1 MEKSGKPIAF
11 HIRPMLGLAAGGA
24 FAVLS
29 GCLLPDWALFF
40 AAGLFLLLGI
50 KVPAHRLTWKIGLL
64 FAALLFVRL
73 SFVPTE
79 SVPGGRYT
87 VQGIITET
95 PTAYRD
101 GTKVELRRVT
111 LNGERM
117 EGHLVFVLEGDG
129 FLYGDELLFEAEVQP
144 REDWKQARYEGI
156 LASGTGVGSVT
167 VLSHRSDPYGWLLA
181 VRERLKGNLDAL
193 FLDQAGAIKGILLGD
208 RSDLAWEQ
216 TEQFRA
222 HGVLHLFAVSGLHV
236 TVLAG
241 VVLYAIQGQGH
252 WKRILWQGV
261 FLLFYAALTDFTP
274 SVLRAAFTV
283 LALQAVQ
290 YSRRKED
297 APSAW
302 LFSFGCVLLVS
313 PYALFEIGF
322 QLSYAAMAGILLLA
336 PPIRKRMPLFRGKL
350 FSVLLSAFCAQLGIL
365 PLLAYRFTSVAWA
378 AVPFSVLLMPFLGLL
393 LVLSFLGMFVYVVSP
408 ALAWAIT
415 RIPYYLLEYLEF
427 ITSTPTVQAWCIPS
441 PCALAVLLWYF
452 GMLFCSQLYLKNSRH
467 PPWIG
472 MGLFGASL
480 LLWIFV

>member
-193 FLDQAGAIKGILLGD
+193 FLDQANEIWPQDQHLIIYGHNMKNGTMFARLPRYKSIEYAYNNPFVYFDTLYEKGAY
-208 RSDLAWEQ
+208 
-216 TEQFRA
+216 
-222 HGVLHLFAVSGLHV
+222 V
-236 TVLAG
+236 VLAAVRLPAKEMLTEG
-241 VVLYAIQGQGH
+241 FNLRTFTFGEASLKSFLFDVSQNALYMTKVGADENDQLLSLVTCAYNEEDE
-252 WKRILWQGV
+252 R
-261 FLLFYAALTDFTP
+261 FLL
-274 SVLRAAFTV
+274 
-283 LALQAVQ
+283 
-290 YSRRKED
+290 
-297 APSAW
+297 
-302 LFSFGCVLLVS
+302 
-313 PYALFEIGF
+313 
-322 QLSYAAMAGILLLA
+322 
-336 PPIRKRMPLFRGKL
+336 
-350 FSVLLSAFCAQLGIL
+350 
-365 PLLAYRFTSVAWA
+365 
-378 AVPFSVLLMPFLGLL
+378 
-393 LVLSFLGMFVYVVSP
+393 
-408 ALAWAIT
+408 IT
-415 RIPYYLLEYLEF
+415 RRIREGE
-427 ITSTPTVQAWCIPS
+427 TEE
-441 PCALAVLLWYF
+441 
-452 GMLFCSQLYLKNSRH
+452 MLKKMIR
-467 PPWIG
+467 
-472 MGLFGASL
+472 
-480 LLWIFV
+480 